1 MEIKHIIVTSE
12 LQQACDARVGMMR
25 TAYEQDPREWI
36 TKIEELNEQ
45 IASAVSTQI
54 AGDRK

>member
-1 MEIKHIIVTSE
+1 MEIRHTIVTSE
-12 LQQACDARVGMMR
+12 LQQACETRAEMMR
-25 TAYEQDPREWI
+25 TAHEWIPREWI

-45 IASAVSTQI
+45 IASAVSSQI